1 MSDVQPADNAAEAA
15 PGVPEP
21 TAGALLRQAREAAG
35 VHIGALAGAMKV
47 PVHKLQAFEED
58 DYSVFPD
65 AVFTRALASSI
76 CRVLQVDPAPV
87 LARLPQGQRPS
98 LGPAHASINAAFKDP
113 GPRGAMRST
122 GTPVGGSRPG
132 SRVVGLAVLALLA
145 GAALVYFV
153 PSSLL
158 DRLMPQ
164 AADAPAH
171 QTQTTV
177 VTAAA
182 AAAEPAS
189 EPAVAEPVPALE
201 PAAPASAAQPAVT
214 AAPVA
219 AVAAPAASM
228 PAAAPAPAPVASAPV
243 AEGIIEF
250 RASAESWV
258 QVRDATGAVTFQRSL
273 QAGETAQAPGK
284 PPLTVVVGKVDVT
297 TMSVRGKPFDLKA
310 VSRDNVARFEVK

>member
-1 MSDVQPADNAAEAA
+1 MSDVQPADNAAGAA
-15 PGVPEP
+15 PGAPEP

-47 PVHKLQAFEED
+47 PEHKLQAFEED

-76 CRVLQVDPAPV
+76 CRALRVDAAPV
-87 LARLPQGQRPS
+87 LARLPQGQQPS
-98 LGPAHASINAAFKDP
+98 LGPAHASINATFKDP
-113 GPRGAMRST
+113 GPRGAVRST
-122 GTPVGGSRPG
+122 GTPVGGSRAG
-132 SRVVGLAVLALLA
+132 SRMVGLAVLALLV

-153 PSSLL
+153 PGSVLE
-158 DRLMPQ
+158 RLKPQ

-171 QTQTTV
+171 PTQTV
-177 VTAAA
+177 VVAVAP

-189 EPAVAEPVPALE
+189 QPAVAEPVPAME
-201 PAAPASAAQPAVT
+201 PAAPALTAQAPAAL
-214 AAPVA
+214 
-219 AVAAPAASM
+219 APAASV
-228 PAAAPAPAPVASAPV
+228 PAAAPAPVASAPA

-273 QAGETAQAPGK
+273 QPGETAQATGK
-284 PPLTVVVGKVDVT
+284 PPLAVVVGKVDVT
-297 TMSVRGKPFDLKA
+297 AVSVRGKPFDLKA

>member
-1 MSDVQPADNAAEAA
+1 MNEDISMSDVQPADNAAGAA
-15 PGVPEP
+15 PGAPEP

-76 CRVLQVDPAPV
+76 CRVLQVDAAPV

-113 GPRGAMRST
+113 GPRGAVRSS
-122 GTPVGGSRPG
+122 GTPVGGGRAG
-132 SRVVGLAVLALLA
+132 SRVVGLAVLALLV

-153 PSSLL
+153 PSSVL
-158 DRLMPQ
+158 DRWM
-164 AADAPAH
+164 AADAPAPQA
-171 QTQTTV
+171 QTPV

-182 AAAEPAS
+182 AVAEPAS
-189 EPAVAEPVPALE
+189 EPAVAEPVPAQE
-201 PAAPASAAQPAVT
+201 PAAPASVAPPAT
-214 AAPVA
+214 P
-219 AVAAPAASM
+219 APAASV
-228 PAAAPAPAPVASAPV
+228 PAAAPAPVASAPA

-284 PPLTVVVGKVDVT
+284 PPLAVVVGKVDVT
-297 TMSVRGKPFDLKA
+297 AVSVRGKPFDLKA